1 MDVKNVT
8 HTQHDTQKTMKQVR
22 AKNLRKGDRVRVSGL
37 PTLRGVTRVAI
48 DGELVEVWVAGR
60 EVPVY
65 VGREAMIECSPATW
79 ARVTSRRVQENL
91 QPTTTGQPQSWLFLS
106 IFQLSDRKHQRS

>member
-79 ARVTSRRVQENL
+79 ARVTK
-91 QPTTTGQPQSWLFLS
+91 PTGAGKPATHHDRPAAELAFLCPFS
-106 IFQLSDRKHQRS
+106 N